1 MPGQLRVNIGGTW
14 RDVNAPGVTGSP
26 GGPGADGVDG
36 LQGPGIPP
44 GGLATERLA
53 KSNVA
58 DYNMRWRPSLMVPGV
73 RYGATSTPGIAV
85 TIVEW
90 SFPDILVDRSVMFI
104 WQAWSVTTSP
114 NVQVEFKLHNPA
126 RNFAHTTSEKID
138 NLGGGN
144 TLRVLVYV
152 ANLESSAATPYTL
165 TMNAKTGAS
174 PDGVTTDPN
183 RWDNQAFALVF

>member
-14 RDVNAPGVTGSP
+14 RDVNAPGPTGP
-26 GGPGADGVDG
+26 VGADGANG
-36 LQGPGIPP
+36 PMGSRGPGVPP
-44 GGLATERLA
+44 DGIATERLA
-53 KSNVA
+53 KVGIE
-58 DYNMRWRPSLMVPGV
+58 DYDMRWRPSLMVPGA
-73 RYGATSTPGIAV
+73 RYGATSTPGVAV

-90 SFPDILVDRSVMFI
+90 SFPDALIGRSVQFV

-126 RNFAHTTSEKID
+126 RDFAHTTSEKID

-152 ANLESSAATPYTL
+152 GSLESSAATPYTL
-165 TMNAKTGAS
+165 TMNAKTGAL